1 MPVRSTLKSLAQEVT
16 EVSKRDDDNVAD
28 ISRQQDIIWWV
39 LFHDPFDRMFRV
51 VLRGETIVIV
61 RTVPKLGVHRRENLF

>member
-16 EVSKRDDDNVAD
+16 EVSERDDDNVAD
-28 ISRQQDIIWWV
+28 ISRQQNIIWWV
-39 LFHDPFDRMFRV
+39 LLYDPFDRMFRV